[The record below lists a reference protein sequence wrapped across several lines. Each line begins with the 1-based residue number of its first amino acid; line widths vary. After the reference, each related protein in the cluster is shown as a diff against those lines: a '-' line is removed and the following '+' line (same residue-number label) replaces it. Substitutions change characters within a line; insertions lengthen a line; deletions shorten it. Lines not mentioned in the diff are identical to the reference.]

1 MVGISLL
8 VVGWGKSWSPRGGP
22 AHQAKSDCRAHGW
35 LSGPICRESGRVQ
48 APRKCKC
55 EPPPRVLA
63 PSPVPQ
69 THPELQSFHPTP
81 PPTGGPP
88 IYWGPLGTCMV
99 HVVGLELSSSMWRPL
114 VPCTCPSF
122 LSFLGR
128 VCIFFLHHPAKIE
141 EAAMWI
147 NLTII

>member
-8 VVGWGKSWSPRGGP
+8 VVGWGKSWSPHSGP
-22 AHQAKSDCRAHGW
+22 AHQAKSDCQPYGW

-48 APRKCKC
+48 APKKCKS
-55 EPPPRVLA
+55 EPPLRAPA

-69 THPELQSFHPTP
+69 THTQSCRASIRLPLLQRAHPS
-81 PPTGGPP
+81 TGDPRVRAWCMW
-88 IYWGPLGTCMV
+88 WGWSCLLACGDPW
-99 HVVGLELSSSMWRPL
+99 SPA
-114 VPCTCPSF
+114 PAPASF
-122 LSFLGR
+122 LSWAGS
-128 VCIFFLHHPAKIE
+128 LHHPANVE